1 MSQVDEV
8 VEVDGEVAT
17 ILTHSRFREDFT
29 FQPQGGPRES
39 CGVKPKVSV
48 TTEFQD
54 M

>member
-29 FQPQGGPRES
+29 LQPQGGPRES